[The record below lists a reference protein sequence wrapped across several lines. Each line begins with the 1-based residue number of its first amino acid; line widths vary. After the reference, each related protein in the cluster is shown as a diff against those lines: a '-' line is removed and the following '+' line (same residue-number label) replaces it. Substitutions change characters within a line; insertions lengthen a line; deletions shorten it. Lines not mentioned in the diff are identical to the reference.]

1 MTVVTLLLLVL
12 LSLACSAFFS
22 GMEIAFISSNKLKIE
37 LDNNKGEIS
46 ARILSFFTDKPAWFI
61 ATMLIGNN
69 IALVIYTLYM
79 AVLFEPLLNK
89 MGLGPSTILLSQT
102 IFSTIFILIFAEF
115 LPKAVFRLNPNFV
128 LKIFSG
134 ILLVFYVLLW
144 PITVLVV
151 YLTKFI
157 LNFFGKHDG
166 SDEKVSFK
174 KTDLDQYLEE
184 LKSDL
189 GEDEEMEH
197 DVKIFHNALG
207 FSEIIARDC
216 MVPRNEIIAME
227 INNSIEELKAD
238 FLESGLSRILIF
250 KENIDNIIGYVHSTA
265 LFKNPKN
272 IKSVLMPVGIIPESM
287 AANNVLEEFIS
298 KNRNIAVVVDE
309 FGGTAGI
316 VTMEDIIEEIFGEID
331 DEHDQEQYVQEKIA
345 DDEFVFS
352 ARLEIDMINE
362 NFRIGLPEK
371 EEYETLG
378 GMIINFAETIP
389 EKGDEFNIENFNI
402 KILEVEETKI
412 IKVQLKLLQQ
422 D

>member
-1 MTVVTLLLLVL
+1 M
-12 LSLACSAFFS
+12 
-22 GMEIAFISSNKLKIE
+22 
-37 LDNNKGEIS
+37 
-46 ARILSFFTDKPAWFI
+46 P
-61 ATMLIGNN
+61 
-69 IALVIYTLYM
+69 
-79 AVLFEPLLNK
+79 
-89 MGLGPSTILLSQT
+89 Q
-102 IFSTIFILIFAEF
+102 
-115 LPKAVFRLNPNFV
+115 
-128 LKIFSG
+128 
-134 ILLVFYVLLW
+134 
-144 PITVLVV
+144 
-151 YLTKFI
+151 
-157 LNFFGKHDG
+157 
-166 SDEKVSFK
+166 
-174 KTDLDQYLEE
+174 TDLHQYLEE

-216 MVPRNEIIAME
+216 MVPRNEILAME

-316 VTMEDIIEEIFGEID
+316 VTMEDIIEEIFWEID

-345 DDEFVFS
+345 DDEFV
-352 ARLEIDMINE
+352 L
-362 NFRIGLPEK
+362 
-371 EEYETLG
+371 
-378 GMIINFAETIP
+378 
-389 EKGDEFNIENFNI
+389 
-402 KILEVEETKI
+402 
-412 IKVQLKLLQQ
+412 
-422 D
+422 

>member
-1 MTVVTLLLLVL
+1 
-12 LSLACSAFFS
+12 
-22 GMEIAFISSNKLKIE
+22 
-37 LDNNKGEIS
+37 
-46 ARILSFFTDKPAWFI
+46 
-61 ATMLIGNN
+61 
-69 IALVIYTLYM
+69 
-79 AVLFEPLLNK
+79 
-89 MGLGPSTILLSQT
+89 
-102 IFSTIFILIFAEF
+102 
-115 LPKAVFRLNPNFV
+115 
-128 LKIFSG
+128 
-134 ILLVFYVLLW
+134 
-144 PITVLVV
+144 
-151 YLTKFI
+151 
-157 LNFFGKHDG
+157 
-166 SDEKVSFK
+166 
-174 KTDLDQYLEE
+174 
-184 LKSDL
+184 
-189 GEDEEMEH
+189 
-197 DVKIFHNALG
+197 
-207 FSEIIARDC
+207 

-227 INNSIEELKAD
+227 INNSMEELKAD

-362 NFRIGLPEK
+362 KFRIGLPEK

>member
-1 MTVVTLLLLVL
+1 
-12 LSLACSAFFS
+12 
-22 GMEIAFISSNKLKIE
+22 
-37 LDNNKGEIS
+37 
-46 ARILSFFTDKPAWFI
+46 
-61 ATMLIGNN
+61 
-69 IALVIYTLYM
+69 
-79 AVLFEPLLNK
+79 
-89 MGLGPSTILLSQT
+89 
-102 IFSTIFILIFAEF
+102 
-115 LPKAVFRLNPNFV
+115 
-128 LKIFSG
+128 
-134 ILLVFYVLLW
+134 
-144 PITVLVV
+144 
-151 YLTKFI
+151 
-157 LNFFGKHDG
+157 
-166 SDEKVSFK
+166 
-174 KTDLDQYLEE
+174 
-184 LKSDL
+184 
-189 GEDEEMEH
+189 
-197 DVKIFHNALG
+197 
-207 FSEIIARDC
+207 

-345 DDEFVFS
+345 DDEFIFS

-362 NFRIGLPEK
+362 KFRIGLPEK

-378 GMIINFAETIP
+378 GMIINYAETIP

-412 IKVQLKLLQQ
+412 IKVQLKLIQQ

>member
-1 MTVVTLLLLVL
+1 
-12 LSLACSAFFS
+12 
-22 GMEIAFISSNKLKIE
+22 
-37 LDNNKGEIS
+37 
-46 ARILSFFTDKPAWFI
+46 
-61 ATMLIGNN
+61 
-69 IALVIYTLYM
+69 
-79 AVLFEPLLNK
+79 
-89 MGLGPSTILLSQT
+89 
-102 IFSTIFILIFAEF
+102 
-115 LPKAVFRLNPNFV
+115 
-128 LKIFSG
+128 
-134 ILLVFYVLLW
+134 
-144 PITVLVV
+144 
-151 YLTKFI
+151 
-157 LNFFGKHDG
+157 
-166 SDEKVSFK
+166 
-174 KTDLDQYLEE
+174 
-184 LKSDL
+184 
-189 GEDEEMEH
+189 
-197 DVKIFHNALG
+197 
-207 FSEIIARDC
+207 

-362 NFRIGLPEK
+362 KFRIGLPEK